1 MQALLEAGADKSA
14 GAMDDMSALHFA
26 AQQGHTEVV
35 KVLVNAG
42 VYPLLIKA
50 MDTSVSPALVP
61 LKPKH
66 RWPHLQ
72 A

>member
-35 KVLVNAG
+35 KALIIAG
-42 VYPLLIKA
+42 VSIVQRSTPCPL
-50 MDTSVSPALVP
+50 SSP
-61 LKPKH
+61 H
-66 RWPHLQ
+66 RISTLPPE
-72 A
+72 

>member
-35 KVLVNAG
+35 KALINAG
-42 VYPLLIKA
+42 ERSVLKGSAERGAPHHASHSLELL
-50 MDTSVSPALVP
+50 DD
-61 LKPKH
+61 
-66 RWPHLQ
+66 
-72 A
+72 